1 MSFNRGI
8 GKIQT
13 SQSYDSFIAASSYL
27 ILQPRNFLASVHGRY
42 FTTILEPYF
51 FLCKGRHYQ
60 IDITRTVWHIS
71 SARLEP
77 KLGEGKYG
85 ETSVDRSRWISFFQ
99 FEINHTRSFHDQRI
113 SIFFFFFFSSWINER
128 KSDFS
133 SSKATNN
140 NVLPSWRLRR
150 GKKTERK
157 RERESVCK
165 REKERA
171 CCVYFVAR
179 SLRRRDLPR
188 FNVTSNKT
196 SSKVN

>member
-60 IDITRTVWHIS
+60 IDNTRTVWHIS

-113 SIFFFFFFSSWINER
+113 SIFLFFFFMNQWPEIRFFILESNEQQR
-128 KSDFS
+128 VTLV
-133 SSKATNN
+133 ATS
-140 NVLPSWRLRR
+140 PWQKDRE
-150 GKKTERK
+150 KERK
-157 RERESVCK
+157 RE
-165 REKERA
+165 
-171 CCVYFVAR
+171 CV
-179 SLRRRDLPR
+179 
-188 FNVTSNKT
+188 
-196 SSKVN
+196 